1 MIHDFRETVNR
12 VLLKK
17 TIFGVFPKN
26 EPVILGRVLMYAE
39 LELAGGTHCRR
50 LKASL
55 GGIHL
60 LPSRC
65 RTAAFCNMYRSW
77 KPTEVEHIL
86 RTMKVRECA
95 GRVDGYQSQTS
106 DPIGEMIHLV
116 SPMGV
121 FSWLVIK
128 RAVADRYLA
137 IGSSFGSSPLIW
149 YFVTSRLLAFP

>member
-12 VLLKK
+12 VPLKK

-39 LELAGGTHCRR
+39 LELAGGTHRRR

-60 LPSRC
+60 LPGRY
-65 RTAAFCNMYRSW
+65 RTAAICNMCRSL

-86 RTMKVRECA
+86 RTMKK
-95 GRVDGYQSQTS
+95 S
-106 DPIGEMIHLV
+106 
-116 SPMGV
+116 
-121 FSWLVIK
+121 
-128 RAVADRYLA
+128 
-137 IGSSFGSSPLIW
+137 
-149 YFVTSRLLAFP
+149 